1 MTEILV
7 NIFVIIMTF
16 VIGLA
21 IGHMMIAK
29 DSFLAVQNVN
39 NWINDTKS
47 NQWIQISLY
56 NELEQK
62 YHELEQEYNQY
73 KGFIKAYDELMDK
86 KRGRKE

>member
-1 MTEILV
+1 MTEIFV

-16 VIGLA
+16 FIGLT
-21 IGHMMIAK
+21 IGYMMIAK
-29 DSFLAVQNVN
+29 NSFIAVQNVN

-47 NQWIQISLY
+47 NEWINISLY

-73 KGFIKAYDELMDK
+73 KGFIKAYDELIDK
-86 KRGRKE
+86 KERK